1 MKDSKPL
8 YEMNTT
14 WSNIVQKDVALGFQE
29 LNQER
34 NRNLELI
41 RDIMGDFADD
51 KKIIINDRIGSND
64 ILVNENGVEDRSQ
77 EKKYYRKRKV
87 PRKKNKNYET
97 KPKIGDDEKAQKISE
112 QERYF
117 QWEVYHSD
125 IV

>member
-1 MKDSKPL
+1 
-8 YEMNTT
+8 MNTT
-14 WSNIVQKDVALGFQE
+14 WASIVQKDVALGFQE

-34 NRNLELI
+34 NKNLELI
-41 RDIMGDFADD
+41 RDIMRDFAGD
-51 KKIIINDRIGSND
+51 KTIIINDRIGSND
-64 ILVNENGVEDRSQ
+64 ILVNENCVEDRSQ

-87 PRKKNKNYET
+87 TRKKNKNYET